1 MKHLLFILLFPILVF
16 SQVTISQPK
25 RSVISLDKVK
35 VVYRGIDNPITVA
48 VPNVKEFWVSGPGV
62 SKTDELGKYI
72 IRPGSGTE
80 LKIVITIKLQDD
92 SIVTEEQVYQ
102 IISLPNLITTI
113 NKQFS
118 TQGYLE
124 FSLEEL
130 KDAKVGIKLIDFLFP
145 QFPIVYSFII
155 NINGIKVYENVG
167 NIFTDKAYDVLKK
180 EKKNDL
186 VIISDV
192 RWFFSGV
199 SQLNK
204 PSSPVTIKIIK

>member
-180 EKKNDL
+180 AKKNDL